1 MSSIFTTKYVE
12 IKEKLSQNVSETTIW
27 KFSFLISCIV
37 FFFFF
42 FYSTNHQYFTTGNFS
57 SNINVEGNSS
67 NSTTISPTT
76 INHLLFGLI
85 GSEKAWHHRK
95 AYIESW
101 WRPHITKGYLFL
113 DVPPTKKLLPWSKAS
128 PPYRVSKDLTKF
140 VQETRPIDPVAVRII
155 NGIMETFREENDD
168 DKDQFRWLVMGD
180 DDSIFFLENMVD
192 FLGKHDHR
200 KYYYFGAQSEYVLS
214 NFWYSFNQGFGG
226 AGFILSYPLAKA
238 LADYLETCLRKYPYL
253 GAADLTTMAC
263 ISDIGVNLSPQK
275 GLHQIDLRGDISGFL
290 SSHPKTPLLSLHH
303 FDAVDPIFPKMDRFE
318 STRHLMKAAK
328 QDQSRMLQ
336 QTICYQ
342 RQQNWSIS
350 ISWGYSVHIYEK
362 IMPRNW
368 LQKPIETFQKWNK
381 PNPNPPHYMFNTRF
395 PSNDPCEAPHEFYFK
410 SIEKVTKNQI
420 LTTYIR
426 SKERGLPVCGLNGSN
441 SADLVSEIHVYS
453 PTTKRT
459 EVDRCECCDITYYNG
474 TTMAMVKFREC
485 HVKEII
491 A

>member
-275 GLHQIDLRGDISGFL
+275 GLHQVIIVCF
-290 SSHPKTPLLSLHH
+290 
-303 FDAVDPIFPKMDRFE
+303 
-318 STRHLMKAAK
+318 MK
-328 QDQSRMLQ
+328 
-336 QTICYQ
+336 
-342 RQQNWSIS
+342 
-350 ISWGYSVHIYEK
+350 G
-362 IMPRNW
+362 
-368 LQKPIETFQKWNK
+368 
-381 PNPNPPHYMFNTRF
+381 
-395 PSNDPCEAPHEFYFK
+395 
-410 SIEKVTKNQI
+410 
-420 LTTYIR
+420 
-426 SKERGLPVCGLNGSN
+426 
-441 SADLVSEIHVYS
+441 
-453 PTTKRT
+453 
-459 EVDRCECCDITYYNG
+459 
-474 TTMAMVKFREC
+474 
-485 HVKEII
+485 
-491 A
+491 